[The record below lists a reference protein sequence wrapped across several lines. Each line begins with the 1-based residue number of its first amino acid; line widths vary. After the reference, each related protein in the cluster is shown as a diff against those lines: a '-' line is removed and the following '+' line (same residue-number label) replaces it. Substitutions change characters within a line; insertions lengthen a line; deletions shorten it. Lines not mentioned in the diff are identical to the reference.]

1 MTDATQAREDRVAI
15 TAAATAVAAATEA
28 GADGAVTQS
37 DDATDQGPVAAL
49 LSSTRELTAVLEEE
63 IALIRE
69 AEPAAMRELQ
79 QRKAHLAAAH
89 EMCVKALKDDP
100 EALAALSQD
109 ERDELGAAAE
119 TLHNTLRRNARAI
132 EAARRV
138 TEELL
143 SATVDIVRK
152 HRRQNSGYAPH
163 GGHRGPSERVSVPMT
178 FDQSH

>member
-1 MTDATQAREDRVAI
+1 MTNAMQAREDTVDVAI
-15 TAAATAVAAATEA
+15 MTNTVPESPETTAPEMAAADVP
-28 GADGAVTQS
+28 D
-37 DDATDQGPVAAL
+37 GPVAAL
-49 LSSTRELTAVLEEE
+49 LASTRELTAVLEEE

-100 EALAALSQD
+100 DALAALSQD

-163 GGHRGPSERVSVPMT
+163 GGHRGPSERLSAPVT

>member
-1 MTDATQAREDRVAI
+1 MTNAMQAREDTVDVAVMTNPARDPAET
-15 TAAATAVAAATEA
+15 TAPETEA
-28 GADGAVTQS
+28 AQTPD
-37 DDATDQGPVAAL
+37 GPVAAL
-49 LSSTRELTAVLEEE
+49 LASTRELTAVLEEE

-100 EALAALSQD
+100 DALAALSQE

-152 HRRQNSGYAPH
+152 HRRENSGYAPH
-163 GGHRGPSERVSVPMT
+163 GGHRRPSERLSAPLT